1 MSKVTKVINSF
12 YNSNIGQ
19 KLANPKATV
28 ATAAMIATVSN
39 VSKDAVNCAYYTIQ
53 SLNNERIPEDQRKFV
68 AALDLAN
75 GIMNVGVQLAM
86 SFGIADLI
94 TSIFDNK
101 IGKFKD
107 FSDKEDVIEEKFKS
121 LTEDLKKKTNKEEF
135 AKEFKKLIKK
145 RKDLARLG
153 FTVLTVNIAM
163 QILTK
168 RIITPLFAT
177 PLASVFKEKFE
188 KAEANKK
195 GGKEGKEDKKVELSA

>member
-1 MSKVTKVINSF
+1 MSRVTKVIDSF
-12 YNSNIGQ
+12 YNSNIGK

-28 ATAAMIATVSN
+28 ATAALIATVSN

-75 GIMNVGVQLAM
+75 GIMNVGVQILM

-94 TSIFDNK
+94 TSVFDNK
-101 IGKFKD
+101 IAKLKD
-107 FSDKEDVIEEKFKS
+107 FSDDDEVIKEKFEL
-121 LTEDLKKKTNKEEF
+121 LTEEMKKKTNKEEF
-135 AKEFKKLIKK
+135 AKLYKKLTKK
-145 RKDLARLG
+145 NKDLARLG

-177 PLASVFKEKFE
+177 PLASVFKEHFE
-188 KAEANKK
+188 KAEAKQ
-195 GGKEGKEDKKVELSA
+195 KEEHKLKTNA

>member
-12 YNSNIGQ
+12 YNSNIGK

-68 AALDLAN
+68 AALDLSN
-75 GIMNVGVQLAM
+75 GIMNVGVQLLM
-86 SFGIADLI
+86 SFGIAELI

-101 IGKFKD
+101 IAKLKD
-107 FSDKEDVIEEKFKS
+107 FRIDDETVKEQFNKLPEE
-121 LTEDLKKKTNKEEF
+121 LKKKTTFKDFAPGYKKYVKNKT
-135 AKEFKKLIKK
+135 K
-145 RKDLARLG
+145 LARLG
-153 FTVLTVNIAM
+153 FTVLTVNVAM

-168 RIITPLFAT
+168 RIITPLIAT
-177 PLASVFKEKFE
+177 PMASFFKEKFE
-188 KAEANKK
+188 KAEADKKEKDGQKINKK
-195 GGKEGKEDKKVELSA
+195 A

>member
-1 MSKVTKVINSF
+1 MSKVTKVIDSF
-12 YNSNIGQ
+12 YNSNIGK

-68 AALDLAN
+68 AALDLSN
-75 GIMNVGVQLAM
+75 GIMNVGVQLLM
-86 SFGIADLI
+86 SFGIAELI

-101 IGKFKD
+101 IAKTKD
-107 FSDKEDVIEEKFKS
+107 FSDKAEIIEEKFKS
-121 LTEDLKKKTNKEEF
+121 LPEELKKKTTKEEF
-135 AKEFKKLIKK
+135 AKGYKKLIKK
-145 RKDLARLG
+145 NRDLARLG

-168 RIITPLFAT
+168 RIITPLVAT
-177 PLASVFKEKFE
+177 PMASFFKEKFE
-188 KAEANKK
+188 QAEENKK
-195 GGKEGKEDKKVELSA
+195 TKEDHKLKTNA

>member
-1 MSKVTKVINSF
+1 MSKVTKVIDSF
-12 YNSNIGQ
+12 YNSNIGK

-53 SLNNERIPEDQRKFV
+53 SLNNDRIPEDQRKFV

-86 SFGIADLI
+86 SFGIAELI

-101 IGKFKD
+101 IAKSKD
-107 FSDKEDVIEEKFKS
+107 FSDKEEIIEEKFKS
-121 LTEDLKKKTNKEEF
+121 LSEELKKKTTKEEF
-135 AKEFKKLIKK
+135 SKGFKQLIKK

-168 RIITPLFAT
+168 RIITPFFAT
-177 PLASVFKEKFE
+177 PLASVFKEKLE

-195 GGKEGKEDKKVELSA
+195 EKEGKKINTAA

>member
-1 MSKVTKVINSF
+1 MSKVTKIIDSF
-12 YNSNIGQ
+12 YTSKIGQ

-53 SLNNERIPEDQRKFV
+53 SLNNERIPDDQRNFV
-68 AALDLAN
+68 AALDLSN
-75 GIMNVGVQLAM
+75 GIMNVGIQLLMA
-86 SFGIADLI
+86 FGITEMI

-101 IGKFKD
+101 IAKLKD
-107 FSDKEDVIEEKFKS
+107 FSADEKVIKDAFES
-121 LTEDLKKKTNKEEF
+121 LTAELKNKTNLEEF
-135 AKEFKKLIKK
+135 TKNYKQMIKK

-168 RIITPLFAT
+168 RIITPLVAT
-177 PLASVFKEKFE
+177 PMASFFKDKFDKPGEKNE
-188 KAEANKK
+188 K
-195 GGKEGKEDKKVELSA
+195 KEPEHKIKTVA

>member
-1 MSKVTKVINSF
+1 MSKVTKVIDSF
-12 YNSNIGQ
+12 YTSKIGQ

-75 GIMNVGVQLAM
+75 GIMNVGVQIAM
-86 SFGIADLI
+86 AFGISDLI

-101 IGKFKD
+101 IGKIKD
-107 FSDKEDVIEEKFKS
+107 FSDKEEVIKEKFNS
-121 LTEDLKKKTNKEEF
+121 LTEELKKKQTEEEF
-135 AKEFKKLIKK
+135 AKGYKKLIKG
-145 RKDLARLG
+145 RRAVARLG

-195 GGKEGKEDKKVELSA
+195 EKEGQKVKTVA